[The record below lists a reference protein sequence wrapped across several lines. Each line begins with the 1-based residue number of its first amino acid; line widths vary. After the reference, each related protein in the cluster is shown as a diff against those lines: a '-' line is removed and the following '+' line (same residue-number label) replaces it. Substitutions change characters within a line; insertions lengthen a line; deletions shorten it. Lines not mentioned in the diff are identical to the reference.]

1 MTNEALTALA
11 SAFSHKI
18 ASRIMA
24 DEAYIEMMM
33 EVLPEMVSDEVGISD
48 INDITELSMAIMDN
62 LTLAV
67 A

>member
-11 SAFSHKI
+11 SAFAHKI
-18 ASRIMA
+18 ANRIMA
-24 DEAYIEMMM
+24 DDAYIEMMM
-33 EVLPEMVSDEVGISD
+33 EVLPEMVSEEVGISD
-48 INDITELSMAIMDN
+48 IDDVLELSMVILDS